1 MRARFGVDSMAQ
13 TAENLA
19 AELGIA
25 RTDQDAFA
33 LRSQQRAARAAAEG
47 RLAAEITPV
56 AAADAKRSADVVA
69 DEQPRPDT
77 ALEKLAALKPIVS
90 PEGSVTAGNA
100 SGLNDGACALLIASE
115 NALARHGL
123 KPLARILGAA
133 SAGVPPR
140 TMGIGPVP
148 AIGKLLSR
156 LQLSLSDF
164 DRIEVNEA
172 FAAQVLACARTLGLP
187 DDEPR
192 LNPHGGAIAL
202 GHPLGASGARLVGSA
217 ALALPRD
224 GQRRALLSLCV
235 GVGQGLA
242 LAIERA

>member
-1 MRARFGVDSMAQ
+1 MAQ

-25 RTDQDAFA
+25 RADQDAYA
-33 LRSQQRAARAAAEG
+33 LRSQQRAARAQSEG
-47 RLAAEITPV
+47 RLSAEITPV
-56 AAADAKRSADVVA
+56 GAAEAKRSADVVA

-77 ALEKLAALKPIVS
+77 ALDKLAALKPIVS
-90 PEGSVTAGNA
+90 PEGTVTAGNA

-115 NALARHGL
+115 AAVARHGL
-123 KPLARILGAA
+123 RPLARILGAA

-148 AIGKLLSR
+148 AIGRLIERLH
-156 LQLSLSDF
+156 LQLRDF
-164 DRIEVNEA
+164 DRIEINEA
-172 FAAQVLACARTLGLP
+172 FAAQVLACARTLGLA
-187 DDEPR
+187 DDEAR

-202 GHPLGASGARLVGSA
+202 GHPLGASGARLLASA
-217 ALALPRD
+217 SLALARD